1 MRTACLRYLSFCLLP
16 FFLWCSSCAHH
27 ATPVAAGTY
36 RDSQGHFELT
46 LPWLKDHPREG
57 DWQLLSWEDV
67 DFVLW
72 DQKTRATIVI
82 NVTPVK
88 DEADLANLTRHLLI
102 AFERKQIISQ
112 GADRVTGRAAVK
124 TALTAW
130 VDETEI
136 QAETYVVQGEGVVY
150 AIIFWAPRDTFS
162 RTSEQ
167 FHRFLD
173 GINFLKPGGRL

>member
-1 MRTACLRYLSFCLLP
+1 MRTACLRYLSFFSLLL
-16 FFLWCSSCAHH
+16 FLWCSSCVHQP
-27 ATPVAAGTY
+27 TPVATGTY
-36 RDSQGHFELT
+36 RDPQGRFELT
-46 LPWLKDHPREG
+46 LPKG
-57 DWQLLSWEDV
+57 GWQLLSWGDV

-72 DQKTRATIVI
+72 DQKTRATIAI

-112 GADRVTGRAAVK
+112 DADQVTGRAAVK

-136 QAETYVVQGEGVVY
+136 QAETYVVQVEGAAY
-150 AIIFWAPRDTFS
+150 AIIFWSPRDTFS
-162 RTSEQ
+162 RAIEQ
-167 FHRFLD
+167 FHRFLG